1 MNIIRSVS
9 VLILFFGILLMTD
22 YVTRSYSMNESN
34 FIKTKRK
41 PTMNEIYSKYESEK
55 PSKVFGK
62 MFTESSVWMGYTD
75 NDVKDSKNV
84 NYYSLFNPKKY
95 SSVD

>member
-9 VLILFFGILLMTD
+9 VLILFFGIIIMTV

-34 FIKTKRK
+34 FIKAKRK
-41 PTMNEIYSKYESEK
+41 PTINEIYSKYESKK

-62 MFTESSVWMGYTD
+62 MFTDSTVWMGYSD
-75 NDVKDSKNV
+75 KDVKDSKNV
-84 NYYSLFNPKKY
+84 NYYSSFNPKKY
-95 SSVD
+95 SSVN